1 MRYLALLCLLLG
13 LAAPLWAQ
21 EDDKTYLENLL
32 QDALSGDDHRVN
44 VSGFRGALS
53 SEATLDILTIADE
66 DGTWLTMKGAT
77 LIWSRSALLGGYLD
91 VTELSAAEIEIT
103 RLPENEAEIGTEDT
117 QATRFAL
124 PELPVSVDI
133 EKIAVEKVIL
143 SPEVMG
149 EAATLALLGSLS
161 LNEGQGQATLDIK
174 RLDRNDEITL
184 DASFSNTSRILS
196 LDLNFDEAEGGL
208 VSTLLRIPDA
218 PSLSLNVEGEAPI
231 SDFSARI
238 VLASNGARRFGGTV
252 KIAALSAEVDVGY
265 EFGASLSGDVRPL
278 FIQDLHP
285 FFGENSALDLRGS
298 LFSNGRLVLDQL
310 DVNSGALSVSSEL
323 SLGPNNLPERFA
335 LYGEIAA
342 DGPVRLPVADVPTQ
356 VNSAEFAA
364 TYDAATGENWTL
376 TADVFGLKRPDISAT
391 SLRIKGEGTIVSQP
405 FSRVTADLSFAALGL
420 DPANPDLAQ
429 ALGQEAQG
437 RLAMNWQ
444 ADAPL
449 DVSEL
454 LMRSGDTF
462 LRARGKVQ
470 GLEDG
475 FETDGEATIISDDL
489 SRFQGLAGR
498 PITGK
503 AEAQLSGRFT
513 PLSGAFD
520 IQMLANTENLHTA
533 TPRVDPLLQGTASF
547 QVDAA
552 RTTEGTH
559 LRTLKLWSDA
569 GSIIATGQLSPTS
582 GKLTAQAD
590 LNDVSLIEPFLD
602 GPAKLRSAFTW
613 FEGEGVTISRFL
625 GELAG
630 AKVTA
635 TGTLDPHDQA
645 LPVEGAV
652 TLYVDDLS
660 QFGGLIGRR
669 LGGRLTA
676 DLTGSGQVNRK
687 IWDVS
692 GTFEGSGFRTGIP
705 ELDRLVAGAV
715 SSAFSAQI
723 NEKAPELRYFKLTSP
738 QLLVNAAGEGPGAPV
753 AVSARLSDLGLL
765 APGVSGPATARGT
778 LTPRDARGKDLA
790 TSLDATG
797 PGGTT
802 AAISGTI
809 FDYGQRLALNL
820 TGAAPLSLANSFISP
835 RSVEGQAAFDLSVDG
850 PPRLASLSG
859 QVSFSGARASL
870 PTLNMALDNL
880 SGGADLSQG
889 RANITVTGDAGTGGQ
904 FQVTG
909 PIQLV
914 PGFPGNLEISL
925 SSLGL
930 FDPTLFQTTVSGSL
944 SVSGELTGG
953 ARVDGTVALGPT
965 ELRVPSGSGTIVGT
979 LPDINH
985 INEPAA
991 VRATRSRAGLIKAL
1005 KAAPAVYPIDITITA
1020 PSRIFVRGRGL
1031 DAELGG
1037 SVRITGTTADM
1048 QPSGVFELIRG
1059 RLDVLGKRLV
1069 LTEGLIDLRG
1079 ALDPYLRFV
1088 AEANSDDAVLMV
1100 ILEGLASA
1108 PNVTF
1113 TSSPELPQEE
1123 VVARLLFGRDLASMS
1138 AFQAAQLV
1146 SAVAT
1151 LSGRYQ
1157 GGITGRLRDS
1167 LGLSDLDITTTDDG
1181 ATQFTAGAYISENV
1195 YSEVSA
1201 DSEGKQEINLNLDIS
1216 DSVTLKGSVNN
1227 EGNTGIGV
1235 FFEKDY

>member
-1 MRYLALLCLLLG
+1 MRYLALLFLCLAFAG
-13 LAAPLWAQ
+13 PLQAQ

-53 SEATLDILTIADE
+53 SRATLDTLTIADE
-66 DGTWLTMKGAT
+66 DGTWLTMRGAT

-91 VTELSAAEIEIT
+91 VTELSANEIEVM
-103 RLPENEAEIGTEDT
+103 RLPESKAEISTQDT
-117 QATRFAL
+117 QAKRFAL
-124 PELPVSVDI
+124 PDLPVAVDI
-133 EKIAVEKVIL
+133 EKIAVKKVIL
-143 SPEVMG
+143 APEVLG
-149 EAATLALLGSLS
+149 EAATLALLGGLS
-161 LNEGQGQATLDIK
+161 LNAGEGRATLDIK

-184 DASFSNTSRILS
+184 AASFSNASRVLS

-208 VSTLLRIPDA
+208 VSALLRIPDA

-231 SDFSARI
+231 SDFTARI
-238 VLASNGARRFGGTV
+238 ALASDGARRFGGTV
-252 KIAALSAEVDVGY
+252 EIAALSAEADVGY
-265 EFGASLSGDVRPL
+265 EFGANLSGDVRPL
-278 FIQDLHP
+278 FIQDFHP
-285 FFGENSALDLRGS
+285 FFGENSALDLHGS
-298 LFSNGRLVLDQL
+298 LFSNGRLVLNQL
-310 DVNSGALSVSSEL
+310 DVTSGALSVSSEL
-323 SLGPNNLPERFA
+323 ALGANNLPERFA
-335 LYGEIAA
+335 LHGEIAA
-342 DGPVRLPVADVPTQ
+342 DGPVRLPVGDVPTE

-364 TYDAATGENWTL
+364 TYDAATGEAWTL
-376 TADVFGLKRPDISAT
+376 TADVFGLKRPELSAT
-391 SLRIKGEGTIVSQP
+391 SLRVKGEGTIVSQP
-405 FSRVTADLSFAALGL
+405 FSRVTAALNFAARGL
-420 DPANPDLAQ
+420 APADADLAQ
-429 ALGQEAQG
+429 ALGEEAQG
-437 RLAMNWQ
+437 RLAMSWK

-449 DVSEL
+449 DVTEL
-454 LMRSGDTF
+454 LLRSGDMY
-462 LRARGKVQ
+462 LRAKGEVQ
-470 GLEDG
+470 GLEAG
-475 FETDGEATIISDDL
+475 FETNGEATVISEDL

-498 PITGK
+498 PLTGK
-503 AEAQLSGRFT
+503 AEAQLTGRFT

-520 IQMLANTENLHTA
+520 VQMLANTENLQTD
-533 TPRVDPLLQGTASF
+533 TPRIDPLLQGTASL

-552 RTTEGTH
+552 RTTEGTR
-559 LRTLKLWSDA
+559 LRALKLWSGA
-569 GSIIATGQLSPTS
+569 GTIIATGRLSPSAGQLSV
-582 GKLTAQAD
+582 QAD
-590 LNDVSLIEPFLD
+590 LKEISLVEPFLD
-602 GPAKLRSAFTW
+602 GPAKLRSAFAW
-613 FEGEGVTISRFL
+613 VAGEGVTVSRFL

-630 AKVTA
+630 ATVTA
-635 TGTLDPHDQA
+635 TGTLDPQDDA
-645 LPVEGAV
+645 LPVEGTV
-652 TLYVDDLS
+652 TLDVDDLS

-669 LGGRLTA
+669 LGGTLTA
-676 DLTGSGQVNRK
+676 KLTGSGQVNRK
-687 IWDVS
+687 TWDVS
-692 GTFEGSGFRTGIP
+692 GTLDGSGFRSGIP

-723 NEKAPELRYFKLTSP
+723 NEEAPELRYFKLTSS
-738 QLLVNAAGEGPGAPV
+738 QLLVNASGDGPGAPV

-778 LTPRDARGKDLA
+778 LTPRDARGREIA
-790 TSLDATG
+790 ASLDATG

-809 FDYGQRLALNL
+809 YDYGQRLALNL

-835 RSVEGQAAFDLSVDG
+835 RSVEGQATFDLSVDG
-850 PPRLASLSG
+850 QPRLSSLSG
-859 QVSFSGARASL
+859 RLSFSGARASL
-870 PTLNMALDNL
+870 PTLNMALNNL
-880 SGGADLSQG
+880 TGGAELTQG

-904 FQVTG
+904 FQVAG

-914 PGFPGNLEISL
+914 PGFPGNMEISL

-944 SVSGELTGG
+944 SVTGELTGG

-991 VRATRSRAGLIKAL
+991 VRATRSRAGLIEKM

-1088 AEANSDDAVLMV
+1088 AEADSDDAVLMV

-1181 ATQFTAGAYISENV
+1181 ATEFTAGAYISENV
-1195 YSEVSA
+1195 YSEVTA

-1216 DSVTLKGSVNN
+1216 DSVTLKGSVTN

-1235 FFEKDY
+1235 FFERDY